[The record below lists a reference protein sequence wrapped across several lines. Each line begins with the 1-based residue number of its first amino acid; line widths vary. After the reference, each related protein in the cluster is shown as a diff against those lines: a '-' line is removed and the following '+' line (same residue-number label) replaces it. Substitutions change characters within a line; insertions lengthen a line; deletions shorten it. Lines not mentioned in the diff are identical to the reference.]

1 MLRRAPTVLTIT
13 AEDVADYE
21 DRRAAELQQH
31 QQQQQTHLQNH
42 IRTRKPPPNWAAYHR
57 DPPSAGP
64 ATLESDS
71 DDYAGAHDI
80 EDDEDDDDDN
90 QPEAEEVE
98 QDQSTM
104 DIDGSSLALPLSS
117 SPAAAR
123 AMGRGAGGVGRGQAR
138 GPAAHGQARRGVVG
152 QGPGLGQTAIPAA
165 GVSTQAQAA
174 RAPVA
179 GNVVTPET
187 RPVRSREERI
197 GVAQAPERRRR

>member
-21 DRRAAELQQH
+21 DRRAAELQQQ

-42 IRTRKPPPNWAAYHR
+42 IRTKKPPPNWAAYHR

-71 DDYAGAHDI
+71 DDYAGAQDI
-80 EDDEDDDDDN
+80 EDDEDDDDN

-104 DIDGSSLALPLSS
+104 DIDGSSLAIPLSS

-123 AMGRGAGGVGRGQAR
+123 AMGRGAGGAGRGQAR